1 MEEKMSK
8 KKINL
13 KHERVKSSLIRSKKS
28 INPINEKNI
37 LSNNTNNITLSTSNN
52 FGFSK
57 INTLSKKIIYKIKS
71 LKSTIPKKRE
81 SPNIKLISSMHRPKT
96 ISIPNIKQSN
106 DETKKKYLRAKLCNL
121 LQKNIVLNE
130 NKFHPRKFTESISNV
145 HVKSFKNRFKNFDD
159 RVKVGIF
166 TNKYPIV
173 LNGTDKFYSRYF
185 DYFMSPDEI
194 LANNFT
200 KKEIFLIKTEPGYY
214 NIDGNFNGI
223 DFFKKKNLRDILN
236 EEEKIG
242 IHNVME
248 LDMQKSLKKSKRKIR
263 GYLNY
268 YTSVMSRRGLIYN

>member
-1 MEEKMSK
+1 MSEKK
-8 KKINL
+8 VNF
-13 KHERVKSSLIRSKKS
+13 KHERVKSSFIRTKKAL
-28 INPINEKNI
+28 NPINDNNI
-37 LSNNTNNITLSTSNN
+37 LSNNITLSTSNN

-57 INTLSKKIIYKIKS
+57 IHTLSKKVVYKIKS
-71 LKSTIPKKRE
+71 LKSAIPKKIK
-81 SPNIKLISSMHRPKT
+81 SPNIKIISSKKR
-96 ISIPNIKQSN
+96 SNITSRQSN
-106 DETKKKYLRAKLCNL
+106 DEVRKKYLRAKLCNL

-194 LANNFT
+194 LATHFNRD
-200 KKEIFLIKTEPGYY
+200 EIFLIKTEPAYY
-214 NIDGNFNGI
+214 NIGGNFNGI
-223 DFFKKKNLRDILN
+223 DFFKKKNLRDILD

-248 LDMQKSLKKSKRKIR
+248 LDMKRSLRKSKKKIR

-268 YTSVMSRRGLIYN
+268 YTSVMSRRGFIYN